1 MRFSVITPT
10 YNRPDFLSE
19 ALLSVQKQRGVAWE
33 AVVVDD
39 GDGSGVEVVRRLN
52 DQRIRA
58 LQNPSRGQVDAR
70 NTGVEAAQGEVIVLL
85 DDDDLFALP
94 DYLHRVRIL
103 LEEGPTLVH
112 SFGWLLDQE
121 SGHRR
126 LWDLTATVESLQKDN
141 TLLVAG
147 LSYPRAFHDEIGP
160 FDPGVG
166 GYFDWDWHLRVT
178 AAGYPLGVIDVPGV
192 CYRSHAGSGSVQIS
206 SERRRHAFE
215 ALKRKHGLKVELKN
229 HLLIFEEFRG
239 RALEQR

>member
-10 YNRPDFLSE
+10 YNRPDFLFE
-19 ALLSVQKQRGVAWE
+19 ALLSVQRQQGVTWE

-39 GDGSGVEVVRRLN
+39 GDGGGVEVVQRL
-52 DQRIRA
+52 DDHRIRA
-58 LQNPSRGQVDAR
+58 LWNPGRGQVDAR
-70 NTGVEAAQGEVIVLL
+70 NAGVEVAQGEVIVLL

-94 DYLHRVRIL
+94 DYLHRVRTL
-103 LEEGPTLVH
+103 LKEGPTLIH

-121 SGHRR
+121 SDRRR

-178 AAGYPLGVIDVPGV
+178 AAGYPLGVIDVPSV
-192 CYRSHAGSGSVQIS
+192 CYRSHIGSGSVQVS
-206 SERRRHAFE
+206 SEQRRHAFE

-229 HLLIFEEFRG
+229 HLLVLEEFRG